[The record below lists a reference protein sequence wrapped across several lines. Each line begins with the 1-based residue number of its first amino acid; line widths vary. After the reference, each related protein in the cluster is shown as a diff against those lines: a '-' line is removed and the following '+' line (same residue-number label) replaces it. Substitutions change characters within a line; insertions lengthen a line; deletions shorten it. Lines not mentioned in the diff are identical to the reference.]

1 MFKKCFVV
9 MVSLCLATVLAA
21 GTGFAADEVK
31 VGIMIPTTGGT
42 ATDGKDMESAIKL
55 AVDEINAAGGL
66 LGKQIVTTT
75 GDDACDP
82 QQAVAAASKLISEG
96 VVGVVGG
103 YCSGATL
110 PTLALYGEAKVP
122 FVITASNS
130 TALVGANPGIGFMIN
145 STGDAQGDTAV
156 ALFESLGVKS
166 IAVVHMGEA
175 YSEDLA
181 KISKAKWEEKG
192 NKVVAYEVVNKG
204 EQDFSSLVTTLKSKN
219 PDAIFWTAY
228 YAEGALLIKQ
238 LRQAGYRGTIAI
250 GDGSNSPKL
259 IEIAGTSR

>member
-1 MFKKCFVV
+1 MLKKCFVV
-9 MVSLCLATVLAA
+9 MVSLCLAAVLAA
-21 GTGFAADEVK
+21 GSGFAADEVK

-55 AVDEINAAGGL
+55 AVDEINAGGGL
-66 LGKQIVTTT
+66 LGKTIVTTT

-103 YCSGATL
+103 YCSSATL

-145 STGDAQGDTAV
+145 STGDAQADTAV

-166 IAVVHMGEA
+166 IALSTWVKLTPKTSPRSPGPNGKKKATRLLPTRLSTRV
-175 YSEDLA
+175 SR
-181 KISKAKWEEKG
+181 ISPPSLPPSSRRTPMRSSGRPTTQKA
-192 NKVVAYEVVNKG
+192 
-204 EQDFSSLVTTLKSKN
+204 
-219 PDAIFWTAY
+219 
-228 YAEGALLIKQ
+228 
-238 LRQAGYRGTIAI
+238 RC
-250 GDGSNSPKL
+250 
-259 IEIAGTSR
+259 